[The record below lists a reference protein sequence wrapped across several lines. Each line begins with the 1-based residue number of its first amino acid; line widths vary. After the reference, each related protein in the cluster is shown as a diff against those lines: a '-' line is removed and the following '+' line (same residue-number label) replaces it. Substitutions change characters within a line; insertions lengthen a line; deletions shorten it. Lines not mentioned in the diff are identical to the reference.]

1 MANLVERA
9 EEAVLMADATPA
21 TMAALE
27 ALLALARHADAQA
40 RLAIEAAA
48 KAEQVVH
55 VWCESVETQLDQLR
69 RDMW

>member
-1 MANLVERA
+1 MADQLARAERA
-9 EEAVLMADATPA
+9 ILMADATPA

-27 ALLALARHADAQA
+27 ALLALARHADTQA
-40 RLAIEAAA
+40 RTAIEAAS

-55 VWCESVETQLDQLR
+55 VWCESVETQLDQMR

>member
-1 MANLVERA
+1 MDSLVTKA
-9 EEAVLMADATPA
+9 EKAILMADATPA

-27 ALLALARHADAQA
+27 ALLALVRHSEQQSKTAV
-40 RLAIEAAA
+40 ETAA

-55 VWCESVETQLDQLR
+55 VWCESVETQLDQMR